1 MKVRLL
7 SLLIALGIMLSLVS
21 VSAAE
26 APVTTI
32 TTHIAMAEES
42 ADNFA
47 ARMKETYG
55 VNIYEDIPATPAARK
70 YVENALAFI
79 GKEVID
85 SITGIRNLDI
95 HFKAKKI
102 ILHLASAEA
111 KPVYT
116 MLHCMRV
123 SQVQRLY
130 MSLCML

>member
-55 VNIYEDIPATPAARK
+55 VNIYEDIPATPAAR
-70 YVENALAFI
+70 
-79 GKEVID
+79 G
-85 SITGIRNLDI
+85 S
-95 HFKAKKI
+95 
-102 ILHLASAEA
+102 
-111 KPVYT
+111 
-116 MLHCMRV
+116 M
-123 SQVQRLY
+123 
-130 MSLCML
+130 